1 MSKLKHSYLKISL
14 FILIVEILIA
24 IFMHDSF
31 IRPFF
36 GDFLAVILVYYF
48 IKSFFEMSNTKIAI
62 ISISIAYILESLQ
75 YFNFLE
81 ITGLAQFKIA
91 GVILGNSF
99 AWADILAY
107 TLGIS
112 FVLIFEK
119 IILPKSIRIQ
129 SK

>member
-107 TLGIS
+107 TLGMS